1 LIDCLRLFKLE
12 GLMIVD
18 SKPVET
24 KKLSRIGRHGKKG
37 SSSLIK
43 DGEGVGFNPLRGDS
57 MWDTR

>member
-1 LIDCLRLFKLE
+1 
-12 GLMIVD
+12 MD

-43 DGEGVGFNPLRGDS
+43 DGEGVGFNPLRGILCGIQDNLLHRWKIS
-57 MWDTR
+57 EPPLH